1 MWTLAAWL
9 IVILLCC
16 VERLWQT
23 FAYIINFCSFLQN
36 RTWSHIDL
44 TTRPTEPTTKLWQL
58 NRKLCRFVFNHE
70 GGIKSKAGEMT
81 LNHLVMKLTKL
92 YISSSIK
99 THMNL
104 VHTFVGFGQIGS
116 SGQYY
121 LFAILLLL
129 RVFYCVLP

>member
-1 MWTLAAWL
+1 MWTLAAWI

-16 VERLWQT
+16 GKLLPTLLIFVL
-23 FAYIINFCSFLQN
+23 FLQN
-36 RTWSHIDL
+36 RARSHIDL

-92 YISSSIK
+92 YIPGSIK
-99 THMNL
+99 TNMNL
-104 VHTFVGFGQIGS
+104 DDFRQIGLS
-116 SGQYY
+116 
-121 LFAILLLL
+121 
-129 RVFYCVLP
+129 V

>member
-16 VERLWQT
+16 VVLKDCGKLLPT
-23 FAYIINFCSFLQN
+23 LLIFVLFLQN
-36 RTWSHIDL
+36 RTRSHIDL

-92 YISSSIK
+92 YIPSNIK
-99 THMNL
+99 THVSL
-104 VHTFVGFGQIGS
+104 VHTFVGFGGIGLS
-116 SGQYY
+116 E
-121 LFAILLLL
+121 
-129 RVFYCVLP
+129 

>member
-1 MWTLAAWL
+1 MLKDCGKLLPTLL
-9 IVILLCC
+9 IFVL
-16 VERLWQT
+16 
-23 FAYIINFCSFLQN
+23 FLQN
-36 RTWSHIDL
+36 RTRSHIDL

-92 YISSSIK
+92 YIPSSIK

-104 VHTFVGFGQIGS
+104 VNTSVGFGQIGS
-116 SGQYY
+116 SGQYI
-121 LFAILLLL
+121 LKSFAILSNHPTLK
-129 RVFYCVLP
+129 VKTG